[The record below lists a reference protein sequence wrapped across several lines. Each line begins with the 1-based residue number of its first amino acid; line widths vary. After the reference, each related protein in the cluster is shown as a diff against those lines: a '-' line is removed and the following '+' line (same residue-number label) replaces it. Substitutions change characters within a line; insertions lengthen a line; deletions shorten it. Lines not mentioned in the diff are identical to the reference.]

1 MSAADTITTETAKNR
16 RNNVFRNK
24 QTTNKKAASII

>member
-1 MSAADTITTETAKNR
+1 MSAADPITTETAKKR

-24 QTTNKKAASII
+24 QTTIKKAAYII